1 MMECDVN
8 DKFKM
13 RRGRM
18 PGEVNVHDPDN
29 RLIATFMEGAFT
41 VRLAGP
47 PREFVE
53 GKAKVPHAIWIRT
66 YPSPFDGIVN
76 QAWLRRA
83 LKANAQG
90 VPDILTIAMQYIR
103 NAPPIHEDGL
113 QVAGDAHYGPLKDG
127 KPQEGSDFNDY
138 LGISWN
144 YPGERIAV
152 DQPEQHQRRCLDCSG
167 FLRMVWGYRYNLPML
182 RSRVPLCYD
191 TMPFDHRGIPRRAYQ
206 IYEGGPG
213 VVIVPDN
220 SIQVEDLSQV
230 QVGDLVFFNAD
241 KKLPDGDR
249 IDHVGM
255 YMGLDSNGRY
265 RFISSR
271 KSTNGPTLID
281 QGVRGGSVLDGDG
294 TYAKSFRA
302 IRRI

>member
-1 MMECDVN
+1 MN
-8 DKFKM
+8 DQFKI
-13 RRGRM
+13 RRGRQ
-18 PGEVNVHDPDN
+18 PSETEVHDTRN
-29 RLIATFMEGAFT
+29 RVVATFTAGAFT

-47 PREFVE
+47 TRTFAE
-53 GKAKVPHAIWIRT
+53 GKATVSHATWVRT
-66 YPSPFDGIVN
+66 YPSPFDGNVN
-76 QAWLRRA
+76 EAWLRRA
-83 LKANAQG
+83 LKANTQG
-90 VPDILTIAMQYIR
+90 VPDILGIAMQYIR
-103 NAPPIHEDGL
+103 DAPPIHEGPL

-138 LGISWN
+138 LGIRWN
-144 YPGERIAV
+144 YPGERFAV
-152 DQPEQHQRRCLDCSG
+152 DEPEPHQRHCLDCSG
-167 FLRMVWGYRYNLPML
+167 FLRMVWGYRLNLPA
-182 RSRVPLCYD
+182 RSGQASVPLCYD
-191 TMPFDHRGIPRRAYQ
+191 TRSDHSAIPRRAYQ

-213 VVIVPDN
+213 VMIVPDN
-220 SIQVEDLSQV
+220 SIQVKDLSRV

-271 KSTNGPTLID
+271 KSTNGPTLGD

-294 TYAKSFRA
+294 TYPESFRA
-302 IRRI
+302 VRCM